1 MVKPWEKMMDL
12 NLSPHFMA
20 NTKENFTCLP
30 WESEADNLPG
40 FDEESVLDEHSNE
53 EEDYTLHCHGKQV
66 PSHQVPR
73 QRGHET
79 ILACQDE
86 KTSTVTFPE
95 QREINT
101 ISSCR
106 AHQFRQWEN

>member
-1 MVKPWEKMMDL
+1 MDL

-95 QREINT
+95 QREIDT